1 MKKRLKKKLLKKAQR
16 LTLPSAPDRQSA
28 VASEQLKS
36 LAVEC
41 WRIRNLLPEFV
52 ENKKHAVL
60 GSIVDKMSAL
70 LESSGVEI
78 EDPTGSD
85 YRDGLTINVA
95 VFEETGSL
103 PHGVRK
109 ITETLSP
116 SIYVFGKLVQSARVI
131 VSVGTGDNLDGTV
144 NY

>member
-1 MKKRLKKKLLKKAQR
+1 MKKRLKKKLLKKEQR
-16 LTLPSAPDRQSA
+16 LNLPLVAERQSV

-41 WRIRNLLPEFV
+41 WRIKNLLPEFV
-52 ENKKHAVL
+52 ENKKHVVL
-60 GSIVDKMSAL
+60 GSIVDKMTTL
-70 LESSGVEI
+70 LESTGVEI
-78 EDPTGSD
+78 EDPTGTD

-103 PHGVRK
+103 RHGVRK

-116 SIYVFGKLVQSARVI
+116 SVYVSGKLVQAARVI
-131 VSVGTGDNLDGTV
+131 VSVGTGEI
-144 NY
+144 

>member
-1 MKKRLKKKLLKKAQR
+1 MKKRLKKKLLKKEQR
-16 LTLPSAPDRQSA
+16 LNLSLVADRPSVVAP
-28 VASEQLKS
+28 EQLRS

-41 WRIRNLLPEFV
+41 WRIKNLLPEFA

-60 GSIVDKMSAL
+60 GSILDKMTAL
-70 LESSGVEI
+70 LESTGVEI
-78 EDPTGSD
+78 EDLAGSD

-103 PHGVRK
+103 PRGVRK

-116 SIYVFGKLVQSARVI
+116 SVYVFGKLVQSARVI
-131 VSVGTGDNLDGTV
+131 VSVGTGDK
-144 NY
+144 